1 MHLIKIPF
9 TFYFKTNSHV
19 DWDSLGVPEPEE
31 DNEEKQV
38 HDAYINP
45 SIINYIEPVIGG
57 EGSYVC
63 IGEDKSWHTPLS
75 VDEVAKLINEEADI

>member
-9 TFYFKTNSHV
+9 TFYFKTDSHV

-31 DNEEKQV
+31 DIEEKQI

-45 SIINYIEPVIGG
+45 MIINYIEPVING

-63 IGEDKSWHTPLS
+63 IGDDKSWHTPLS
-75 VDEVAKLINEEADI
+75 VDEVAKLINETYSI